1 MLDWQPYCDVC
12 VISCTEM
19 NSSGRRKILFEEYD
33 EVNDLF
39 LFSARGLHNFS
50 NGFTSN
56 RRYMTPCC
64 TVLPWKLGFQTYISL
79 YSSTSQRKEEEIFV
93 FAVSFFIKSLAD

>member
-33 EVNDLF
+33 EVMDLF

-64 TVLPWKLGFQTYISL
+64 TVLPWKLGFQTDTFLCIAAL
-79 YSSTSQRKEEEIFV
+79 IREKKK
-93 FAVSFFIKSLAD
+93 KSLF